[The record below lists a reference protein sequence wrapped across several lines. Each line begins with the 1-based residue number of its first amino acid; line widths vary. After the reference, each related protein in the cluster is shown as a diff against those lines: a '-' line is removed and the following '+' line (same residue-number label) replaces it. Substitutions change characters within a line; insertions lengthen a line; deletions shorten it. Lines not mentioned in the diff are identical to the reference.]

1 MCICDIYQYSHM
13 FTLNSHWTYSNPYH
27 LPSLFTSLFN
37 SILHLW
43 TLFIIQTFQLKIYHF

>member
-1 MCICDIYQYSHM
+1 MCICDIYRYSHM
-13 FTLNSHWTYSNPYH
+13 FTLNSHWTYSNPYY

-43 TLFIIQTFQLKIYHF
+43 TLFIIQTFQLKLYHF